1 MAEFVTDVQ
10 YFSEG
15 GTDSYYA
22 DQLSDL
28 LMRND
33 DRFTHTS
40 GENTFTI
47 DGNFDVRVVPDT
59 ISGYRV
65 MNIYAINP
73 NNTSETVLLCR
84 PYIRTDN
91 YNAKMLRLPN
101 MFYLELTAQTREQY
115 AGGIFFWIQ
124 QDGKNFL
131 GGLWGSGQTSYTT
144 WAIEGSTIYCEEEND
159 SSYKIKKLADY
170 SLNAQNLF
178 FSNVCVLVS
187 SVGNFLQ
194 LENFY
199 SSSNVTYRH
208 ALNTNSRTYFAI
220 GTNTLFDL
228 GEDT

>member
-10 YFSEG
+10 YFSESG
-15 GTDSYYA
+15 SGSYYA
-22 DQLSDL
+22 DQFASL

-33 DRFTHTS
+33 DRFAHES
-40 GENTFTI
+40 GTTIITI
-47 DGNFDVRVVPDT
+47 DDRFSIQIESSTLNN
-59 ISGYRV
+59 YRV
-65 MNIYAINP
+65 MNIYAVNP
-73 NNTSETVLLCR
+73 ENVSERILLCQ
-84 PYIRTDN
+84 PYIRNND
-91 YNAKMLRLPN
+91 YNAKILRLPN
-101 MFYLELTAQTREQY
+101 IFYIEWTPQSTSNFC
-115 AGGIFFWIQ
+115 GGIFFWIQ

-144 WAIEGSTIYCEEEND
+144 WNIEKSTIYCEEEND
-159 SSYKIKKLADY
+159 SSYKFKKLADY